1 VPAQTPAGAGN
12 QGTDVGMSLEAN
24 KAFAAVLTAGIAFM
38 VAGFI
43 GEQVVHPKR
52 LEKTAITI
60 EGLPAG
66 GGAPAEEPAAIPEV
80 APLLAAASVDNGK
93 QIAGRSCS
101 ACHTFEEGQ
110 PNKVGPNLY
119 GVVGGPHGHR
129 SDFNYSPAMAGLHD
143 KPWGYEEL
151 NHFLAGPA
159 RYIRGTRMAFAG
171 LSNVNQR
178 ADVIAYLR
186 SLAATPQPLP

>member
-1 VPAQTPAGAGN
+1 
-12 QGTDVGMSLEAN
+12 MSLEAN

-43 GEQVVHPKR
+43 GQQVVRPKH
-52 LEKTAITI
+52 LEKTAIAI
-60 EGLPAG
+60 EGLPAA
-66 GGAPAEEPAAIPEV
+66 GGAPAEEAPAIPDV
-80 APLLAAASVDNGK
+80 TPLLAAASADSGK
-93 QIAGRSCS
+93 QITGRLCT

-129 SDFNYSPAMAGLHD
+129 SDFNYSQAMASLHD

-171 LSNVNQR
+171 ISNVQQR

-186 SLAATPQPLP
+186 SLSATPQPLP

>member
-1 VPAQTPAGAGN
+1 
-12 QGTDVGMSLEAN
+12 MSLEDN

-43 GEQVVHPKR
+43 GQQIVRPHR

-60 EGLPAG
+60 EGVGASNAA
-66 GGAPAEEPAAIPEV
+66 APAAEAAIPDIS
-80 APLLAAASVDNGK
+80 PLLAAASADTGK
-93 QIAGRSCS
+93 QLVGRLCS

-110 PNKVGPNLY
+110 ANKVGPNLY
-119 GVVGGPHGHR
+119 GVVGGPHAHR
-129 SDFNYSPAMAGLHD
+129 PDFNYSSAMAALKD

-151 NHFLAGPA
+151 NHFLQGPA

-171 LSNVNQR
+171 ISNVQQR
-178 ADVIAYLR
+178 ADVVAYLR
-186 SLAATPQPLP
+186 TLSANPQPLP

>member
-1 VPAQTPAGAGN
+1 
-12 QGTDVGMSLEAN
+12 MSLEAN

-43 GEQVVHPKR
+43 GQQVVRPKH
-52 LEKTAITI
+52 LEKTAIAI
-60 EGLPAG
+60 EGVPAA
-66 GGAPAEEPAAIPEV
+66 GGAPAQEAPAIAEIT
-80 APLLAAASVDNGK
+80 PLLAAANVDNGK
-93 QIAGRSCS
+93 QVAGRLCS

-110 PNKVGPNLY
+110 ANKVGPNLY
-119 GVVGGPHGHR
+119 GVVGGPHAHR
-129 SDFNYSPAMAGLHD
+129 PDFNYSSAMAGLKD

-171 LSNVNQR
+171 ISNTQQR

-186 SLAATPQPLP
+186 TLSGTPQPLP